1 MAVQLSSSRQR
12 DFDGAAGVGIV
23 PDVNQCI
30 SIDRN
35 VKPDKSIIIQTHV
48 LAETSCRQRDIDGAA
63 GVGGVPDF
71 NQCIS
76 TDRNVKPDKSITQ
89 THVLA
94 ETSCTVSNWV

>member
-1 MAVQLSSSRQR
+1 MKPCMTPLLSKSWVCNTISMTVQLLSS
-12 DFDGAAGVGIV
+12 
-23 PDVNQCI
+23 
-30 SIDRN
+30 
-35 VKPDKSIIIQTHV
+35 
-48 LAETSCRQRDIDGAA
+48 RQRDIDGAA